1 MSIHTIIVLIL
12 LYAAFRAAI
21 RPRQA
26 DLMAGRLVHSTEEQ
40 RTDLHAWRKE
50 QHDTFSARHTV
61 DFRTQPATA
70 AAPIKPGHYLKA
82 YWPKDEPMP
91 ESWQ

>member
-1 MSIHTIIVLIL
+1 MSIISILVFGAL

-21 RPRQA
+21 RPRQP
-26 DLMAGRLVHSTEEQ
+26 DPMVGRLVHSTEEQ
-40 RTDLHAWRKE
+40 RASLYAWRKE
-50 QHDTFSARHTV
+50 QHDTFGARHTV
-61 DFRTQPATA
+61 DFRTQPARE
-70 AAPIKPGHYLKA
+70 AAPINYLKA